1 MYCRAH
7 GFPLRRLPT
16 PCAQY
21 SLDGFYRFPRV
32 RYSLDGSYRFPRMR
46 YSLGV
51 QPWVFLKT
59 KLK

>member
-1 MYCRAH
+1 MYCRTH

-16 PCAQY
+16 PRA
-21 SLDGFYRFPRV
+21 
-32 RYSLDGSYRFPRMR
+32 RYSLDGSYRFPRVR